1 MTNGGFTVTGCNSLI
16 FCYFICYLWEMCE
29 HMWLNMAITCP
40 FWGWS
45 CLYLVLFKV
54 SQDKIVFRLWACVFL
69 KWKTDVCMTTDT
81 IVLRER
87 KAHPG
92 EKGRVFNLLCND
104 RSVQHQVLL
113 KRYCSWFD
121 IYKSISFVYIAT
133 FLLLQF
139 SLYSTVMMIY

>member
-45 CLYLVLFKV
+45 CQYLVLFKV
-54 SQDKIVFRLWACVFL
+54 SQDKIVFRLWACVFFEVKDWCL
-69 KWKTDVCMTTDT
+69 HDDRYYC
-81 IVLRER
+81 LER
-87 KAHPG
+87 KKGLPRG
-92 EKGRVFNLLCND
+92 EGEGFNLLCND

-121 IYKSISFVYIAT
+121 IYRSILFVFIAT